1 MVVVV
6 LITLLFLLLLGSVPI
21 FMCLG
26 LSTLLVLAFG
36 TDIPP
41 MIVAQR
47 FFAGIDKFALMAMP
61 LFIFAASVMDA
72 GGLSKRILNWS
83 RVLVGH
89 VTGGLAMTTQFACM
103 SFGAVCGSSPA
114 TVAAIGKSMYP
125 ELVRNGY
132 SKRFASGRWRSQ

>member
-1 MVVVV
+1 MEVVV
-6 LITLLFLLLLGSVPI
+6 LITLLFLLLLGSLPI

-61 LFIFAASVMDA
+61 LFH
-72 GGLSKRILNWS
+72 S
-83 RVLVGH
+83 RRQRDGRWGVIETNFELVK
-89 VTGGLAMTTQFACM
+89 
-103 SFGAVCGSSPA
+103 SFGGSCNRWPGHDDTVCLHVLRRFVWFQP
-114 TVAAIGKSMYP
+114 
-125 ELVRNGY
+125 RNGC
-132 SKRFASGRWRSQ
+132 GHW